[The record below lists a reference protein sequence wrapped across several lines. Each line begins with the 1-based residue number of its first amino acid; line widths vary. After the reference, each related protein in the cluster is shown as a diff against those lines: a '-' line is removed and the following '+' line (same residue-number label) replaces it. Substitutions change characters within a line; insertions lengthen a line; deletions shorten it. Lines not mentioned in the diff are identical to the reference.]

1 MTNDSQKLILLLEDS
16 INLYKKDRE
25 LALENYKSLKAQLD
39 EITRTQEMSEEAKL
53 ETQVNKAI
61 ENVFKSGQ
69 RLDAAIQALSKI
81 VINSMHA
88 QAKIESAKA
97 FNGLIANEKV
107 VSDTID
113 ISKLLEATDEN
124 IDYDKD

>member
-113 ISKLLEATDEN
+113 ISKLLEASDEN

>member
-1 MTNDSQKLILLLEDS
+1 
-16 INLYKKDRE
+16 
-25 LALENYKSLKAQLD
+25 
-39 EITRTQEMSEEAKL
+39 MSEEAKL

-113 ISKLLEATDEN
+113 ISKLLEASDEN